1 MHKNSRPIAGS
12 RRSKCPFNYGY
23 FICPVFPAA
32 QCFRGHLEKA
42 AGSAFN
48 KPLVAKHYY
57 GYIPGARS
65 WQDAG
70 LCGCSNG
77 DAAPGKEEGCNLP
90 ERMPS
95 SIGRRRI
102 SPPRSPRLADSRS
115 SVIRRLEFPDSEMR
129 PVPSEY
135 KTIRSTVEGLEQRER
150 QSDAQRDS
158 QRRFYALL
166 KKCKAKE
173 LFIYNNRI
181 YGLFQANAT
190 SIPRKKLN

>member
-1 MHKNSRPIAGS
+1 MYSTPEQD
-12 RRSKCPFNYGY
+12 YG
-23 FICPVFPAA
+23 
-32 QCFRGHLEKA
+32 
-42 AGSAFN
+42 
-48 KPLVAKHYY
+48 
-57 GYIPGARS
+57 
-65 WQDAG
+65 
-70 LCGCSNG
+70 G
-77 DAAPGKEEGCNLP
+77 DA

-181 YGLFQANAT
+181 YGV
-190 SIPRKKLN
+190 